1 MITQFLSSRTNLTI
15 LQLILYIIIGYIMCS
30 YLSCGQ
36 FIIMYLV
43 VLGIQFTTHI
53 KAIAD
58 GMVYNQLMNDNKD
71 FKKFIEKI
79 KKNKLG
85 DK

>member
-1 MITQFLSSRTNLTI
+1 MIKDFLSDRTNLTVLQCLLYVLMGYI
-15 LQLILYIIIGYIMCS
+15 TATHLELVQQIIMFVIVFVLQL
-30 YLSCGQ
+30 
-36 FIIMYLV
+36 
-43 VLGIQFTTHI
+43 TTHI